1 MTRAIYYPKAN
12 HVIQWYGSGN
22 STMPGIS
29 KVLFHTT
36 ETAGGWPGYGGGG
49 SAPTLTYEPWQHRW
63 RQHFP
68 LNGSARA
75 LRDPSGTV
83 VRENRDRIVQ
93 VEIACY
99 CDPGLYNRYGHAVT
113 DLDDRAYQ
121 DLADFLRFM
130 HDEWGVPLTRRN
142 LEFPP
147 YPQSLS
153 SKYRMTGPQFDAYT
167 GVLGHMHASG
177 NTHGDPGNLDVDR
190 IIRLARG
197 GKQEDELSVADVERI
212 MKELRAIK
220 AQINPDKIFVPK
232 RVREKWG
239 KDADN
244 THWTPRSVLG
254 KTLVIVSSAQIH
266 AYWANQRATAARDLS
281 AALSKQV
288 AQLATLVNDRTLTDK
303 ERAAAVKKISDAA
316 AAAVKE
322 AAVDVTAEDLAEKLT
337 IEARDIPDDQ

>member
-12 HVIQWYGSGN
+12 RVIQWYGSGN
-22 STMPGIS
+22 STMSGIT
-29 KVLFHTT
+29 KVLLHTT

-83 VRENRDRIVQ
+83 VRENRDNIVQ

-121 DLADFLRFM
+121 DLGDFLRFM
-130 HDEWGVPLTRRN
+130 HEEWGVPLTRRN

-153 SKYRMTGPQFDAYT
+153 SQYRMSGPEFDAYT

-190 IIRLARG
+190 IIRIARG
-197 GKQEDELSVADVERI
+197 GEPQEEEDEFMALFKDKGDFVGTVQDAVAN
-212 MKELRAIK
+212 LRVQIQPEVDRWLWGSKATKPVNRRLVWVVNRLMNALVTVNGRTVRQGQAIGALAK
-220 AQINPDKIFVPK
+220 
-232 RVREKWG
+232 
-239 KDADN
+239 
-244 THWTPRSVLG
+244 
-254 KTLVIVSSAQIH
+254 LV
-266 AYWANQRATAARDLS
+266 T
-281 AALSKQV
+281 
-288 AQLATLVNDRTLTDK
+288 DRTLTDAQR
-303 ERAAAVKKISDAA
+303 ETLVQEIADAA
-316 AAAVKE
+316 REGAATG
-322 AAVDVTAEDLAEKLT
+322 AAQVSAEDVAENLVVKT
-337 IEARDIPDDQ
+337 KGATKQ